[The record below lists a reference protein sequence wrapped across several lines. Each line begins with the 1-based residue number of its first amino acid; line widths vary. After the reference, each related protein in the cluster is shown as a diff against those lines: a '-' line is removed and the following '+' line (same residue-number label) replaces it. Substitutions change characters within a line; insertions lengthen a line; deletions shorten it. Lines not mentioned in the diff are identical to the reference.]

1 MMDIIKISVSD
12 IALYVKYIP
21 RSIQQEYIFNE
32 QILLM
37 GVLQMD
43 IPSGVV
49 VLERSGNAVSMVYM
63 NLADTVKDTEYEDA
77 VFLEVLTYVREEGYQ
92 KFAVE
97 YQRSLRPRLHEICE
111 ALAFDFEDLQSGYFR
126 FRLKDL
132 KNDILKKG
140 SYGNVKAL
148 KDVKQHTI
156 DAIAAK
162 ARDTYELYVDTPIYT
177 ADYDADCSC
186 LYMDKNIPKGI
197 LLVKQSDSEIG
208 VSMLYSDGTAMM
220 APLEM
225 LQYMTDRIYQK
236 YPEEMYCSVTALDDR
251 MVAFVKKLTGLEAE
265 YRTRAVLRL
274 KNA

>member
-1 MMDIIKISVSD
+1 MDIIKISVSD

-21 RSIQQEYIFNE
+21 RSIQQEYIFND

-49 VLERSGNAVSMVYM
+49 VLERSGNAVSMIYM
-63 NLADTVKDTEYEDA
+63 NLADALKDTEYEAA
-77 VFLEVLTYVREEGYQ
+77 VFLEVLAYAQEEGYQ
-92 KFAVE
+92 SFAVE
-97 YQRSLRPRLHEICE
+97 YQKSLRPRLHEVCG
-111 ALAFDFEDLQSGYFR
+111 ALEFDFEDLRSGYFR
-126 FRLKDL
+126 FQLKDL
-132 KNDILKKG
+132 RDDILKKG
-140 SYGNVKAL
+140 NCGKVKAL
-148 KDVKQHTI
+148 KEVKQYTI
-156 DAIAAK
+156 DVMAAK
-162 ARDTYELYVDTPIYT
+162 AQDTYELYVDTPIYA

-197 LLVKQSDSEIG
+197 LLVKQWGPEIG

-220 APLEM
+220 VPLEM
-225 LQYMTDRIYQK
+225 LQYMTYRLYQK

-251 MVAFVKKLTGLEAE
+251 MVTFVKKLTGLEAE

-274 KNA
+274 ENA